1 MPHRRNTLGHRALE
15 AARRLRTPFGAAV
28 PGAAG
33 WRLSNGHGPD
43 LSAAEVD
50 AMWRFRC
57 GIFALKPRVDP
68 AVDRAAFGDWVHS
81 SQVVTRVFN
90 ERQGL
95 EAMVVVRWANETA
108 DGVGFTLVLPE
119 FIFLSVE
126 ARRRT
131 LLPWMFVRAVL
142 ASLPAFRHGPTL
154 LGGFGYPSGVCSLQ
168 RLLGDV
174 RFEDEAE
181 TGPPGA
187 PPGTVP
193 AACWRRAFERLRETA
208 GDRYDPVTRRKDM
221 PTLPRTLSEAWAA
234 AHADDPV
241 FQRYL
246 ARNPVWREGYG
257 LGVFTAL
264 SLPELSRRIARTMA
278 RRALRK

>member
-1 MPHRRNTLGHRALE
+1 
-15 AARRLRTPFGAAV
+15 
-28 PGAAG
+28 
-33 WRLSNGHGPD
+33 LSNRPGPG
-43 LSAAEVD
+43 LTTAEVD

-57 GIFALKPRVDP
+57 GIFALKPRVEP
-68 AVDRAAFGDWVHS
+68 AVDRAAFGEWVHA

-95 EAMVVVRWANETA
+95 EAMVVVRWAHEQA
-108 DGVGFTLVLPE
+108 DDVGFTLVLPE

-154 LGGFGYPSGVCSLQ
+154 LGGFGYPSGVCSLH

-181 TGPPGA
+181 AGVPGA
-187 PPGTVP
+187 APSPVP
-193 AACWRRAFERLRETA
+193 TACWARAFERLRETA

-221 PTLPRTLSEAWAA
+221 PTLPRTLSEDWAA
-234 AHADDPV
+234 AHAGDPV

-246 ARNPVWREGYG
+246 DRNPVWREGYG

-264 SLPELSRRIARTMA
+264 SLPELSRRLARTMA
-278 RRALRK
+278 RRTLRSVRSG